1 MACIA
6 ERRIGLAEEKVETG
20 FVVVVVVVVVK
31 EVVVSGFVVEEMEVP
46 VVEGVVNFVVK

>member
-6 ERRIGLAEEKVETG
+6 ERRIGLAEEEVETG
-20 FVVVVVVVVVK
+20 FVVVVVVIK